1 MEISK
6 LIIAMKD
13 FADDVTFGEITQI
26 ANSKDLL
33 NQAHEQFKRV
43 AIILN
48 DANVLRNDV
57 KQKKPEVTNENN

>member
-43 AIILN
+43 AIVLN
-48 DANVLRNDV
+48 DANVLKNDALQKNDGV
-57 KQKKPEVTNENN
+57 KQ